1 MSNEESEFAPLP
13 ADNLSRSLALAQVD
27 SASAQH
33 IGLVGDTYT
42 ITVAGKDT
50 GDRFCVIDMHVP
62 PGGGPGPHR
71 HDFEET
77 FILLEGELEVTF
89 RGKKSIVGVGSTIN
103 IPSNA
108 PHQFHNS
115 SSRPVR
121 MICICSPAGNDRFFQ
136 EIGVPVASRTTPPPP
151 MDGKQ
156 MAEFVAKA
164 RAIAPKYR
172 TELLKEA

>member
-1 MSNEESEFAPLP
+1 MSDTTSEFAPLP
-13 ADNLSRSLALAQVD
+13 ADDLSRSLALAQVD
-27 SASAQH
+27 SAAAQH

-50 GDRFCVIDMHVP
+50 GDRFCVIDMHIP
-62 PGGGPGPHR
+62 PSGGPGPHR

-77 FILLEGELEVTF
+77 FVLLEGEMEITF
-89 RGKKSIVGVGSTIN
+89 RDKKSIVRAGSTIN

-121 MICICSPAGNDRFFQ
+121 MICVCSLAGNDRFFQ
-136 EIGVPVASRTTPPPP
+136 EIGVPVATRTTPPPKL
-151 MDGKQ
+151 DGKQ
-156 MAEFVAKA
+156 MAEFLEKA
-164 RAIAPKYR
+164 RAIAPKYH
-172 TELLKEA
+172 TELLEIA